1 MLDEYLILGNGGHAK
16 SIADAIYSNQPK
28 AKVEKLFFPESS
40 NRELTEFLSSKCS
53 NPPSNMKFVL
63 GIGDINLRIRIVDE
77 LLTFLSPENFSTIV
91 HKTAFVSESARIQ
104 SGSVILAHSYI
115 GPGAN
120 VGSFSLVNTNSV
132 VEHDASIGNQSI
144 LSLSVTVAGG
154 ANIGDSC
161 FIGMG
166 ASIRDGI
173 TVGNNCVIGANSYVH
188 SSFPDNSFLLGTP
201 AEMVSR

>member
-28 AKVEKLFFPESS
+28 AKVTKLFFPESS
-40 NRELTEFLSSKCS
+40 NGELAEFLSSKCS

-63 GIGDINLRIRIVDE
+63 GIGDINLRKIILDE
-77 LLTFLSPENFSTIV
+77 LLVFLSPENFSTIV

-104 SGSVILAHSYI
+104 SGCVILANSYI

-132 VEHDASIGNQSI
+132 VEHDASIGNQSV
-144 LSLSVTVAGG
+144 LSISVTVAGG
-154 ANIGDSC
+154 SNIGNSC

-188 SSFPDNSFLLGTP
+188 GSFPDNSFLLGTP
-201 AEMVSR
+201 AGVVSR